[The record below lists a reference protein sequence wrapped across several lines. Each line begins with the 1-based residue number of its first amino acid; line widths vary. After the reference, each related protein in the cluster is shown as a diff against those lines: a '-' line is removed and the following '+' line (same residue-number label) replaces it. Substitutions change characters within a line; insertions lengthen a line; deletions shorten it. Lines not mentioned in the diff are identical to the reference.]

1 MNEYKEKYQDHY
13 ELVKDLTASIMLSL
27 RASPTFNFGAAL
39 GFPQARS
46 GTEAVA
52 LWVEVFWIHYNSTP
66 PTSLSELFRLSE
78 KMALNINLTITE
90 FYGHRGWQH
99 EPKYRTG
106 EGTVNER

>member
-27 RASPTFNFGAAL
+27 HASPIFNFGAAL

-52 LWVEVFWIHYNSTP
+52 LWVEVFWVHYTSTP
-66 PTSLSELFRLSE
+66 PTSSSELFRLSG
-78 KMALNINLTITE
+78 KMALDINLTITDY
-90 FYGHRGWQH
+90 YGHRDRQH
-99 EPKYRTG
+99 VPDYPG
-106 EGTVNER
+106 L